1 MRAEQRCCDVI
12 NPKDQSK
19 NALQFGMW
27 MNKNEDDAGLQGRA
41 QREREMEKKKR
52 DTMEGNWRR
61 CMDKERGS

>member
-1 MRAEQRCCDVI
+1 MMRAEQRCCDVI

-41 QREREMEKKKR
+41 QRERDGKEKTGHNGR
-52 DTMEGNWRR
+52 
-61 CMDKERGS
+61 